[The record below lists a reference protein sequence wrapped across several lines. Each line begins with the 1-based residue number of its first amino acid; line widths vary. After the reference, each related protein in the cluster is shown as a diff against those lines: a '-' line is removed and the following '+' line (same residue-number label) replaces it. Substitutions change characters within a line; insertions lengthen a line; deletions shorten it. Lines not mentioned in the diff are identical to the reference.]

1 MNYSVELNQYFG
13 YLPQLEFFSGEA
25 CVPTSATNALTYI
38 VSKPGFAGGEY
49 AAPFSSYSGWELV
62 RGDIAENYFYTSPDS
77 IPPGTFPALAVIGM
91 DQYLKDNGLRDHVSF
106 SAIGVSTNSDNINI
120 AGWGTAQPGFPA
132 IGPASNYSELFT
144 EQKVTGEFLRAS
156 LLRSDAI
163 LAGGFYPTPGGSP
176 QGHAVLITDLKWT
189 DKNANGVI
197 DAEED
202 ATVSILDPLDPSQNY
217 SPEIGSYIGYG
228 DGSTDKEQLTDALNT
243 KVTATG
249 GALFKTGKIFQDE
262 DGFLVVKYAQTSL
275 TNVNGTFENVAGDS
289 SNSTTEAG
297 IPMTLMFS
305 MSLGTNGLPDSVDHL
320 IEKDMPH
327 GTFVLDVGV
336 FGGHKLEGYI
346 YTNEESAYQ
355 NTLQFYLIEAAD
367 GTIRHPDTG
376 VTLAPGDEGYAAL
389 ALQLATEF
397 SALHMENRVSLD
409 EEQLTVF
416 SKNMGHDEADSALFA
431 PVVTTSAG
439 DNWFAFEQA
448 NADKLVHFKE
458 RAPNTYGVEDM
469 FGGGDGD
476 FNDLVFQLIPI
487 SMEVLPLGDF
497 VG

>member
-13 YLPQLEFFSGEA
+13 YLPQLELFHGEA

-49 AAPFSSYSGWELV
+49 AQLKEYSGWVSV
-62 RGDIAENYFYTSPDS
+62 RADLAENYFYTSPNS

-91 DQYLKDNGLRDHVSF
+91 DQYLKHNGLRDHVSF

-120 AGWGTAQPGFPA
+120 AGWGRPAQNGFPE
-132 IGPASNYSELFT
+132 IGPASKYSELFT

-163 LAGGFYPTPGGSP
+163 LAGGFYPSPGGSP

-189 DKNANGVI
+189 DKNVNGKI
-197 DAEED
+197 DAQED

-217 SPEIGSYIGYG
+217 SPKIGSNIGSG
-228 DGSTDKEQLTDALNT
+228 TDALNT
-243 KVTATG
+243 QVTATG
-249 GALFKTGKIFQDE
+249 GALFKTGKIVQNE
-262 DGFLVVKYAQTSL
+262 DGFLVVEYPQSSL

-289 SNSTTEAG
+289 SNSTTEAV

-320 IEKDMPH
+320 IEKDMLHH
-327 GTFVLDVGV
+327 GTFVLDVSV
-336 FGGHKLEGYI
+336 FGGHQLEGLI
-346 YTNEESAYQ
+346 YTNEDSGYQ
-355 NTLQFYLIEAAD
+355 NTLQFYLIEGAD

-409 EEQLTVF
+409 EEQLTIF
-416 SKNMGHDEADSALFA
+416 SKNMGHDEVDSVFFA
-431 PVVTTSAG
+431 PVITTSAG

-448 NADKLVHFKE
+448 NADKLNHFRE
-458 RAPNTYGVEDM
+458 LAPNTYGVEDM

-476 FNDLVFQLIPI
+476 HNDLVFQLIPI